1 MYIIVT
7 YFSVSVKLYLDDA
20 SSKSIEGCY
29 NDLSVTMVYS
39 IRRPVK
45 LYKRIFG
52 LSWIVPSTGA
62 YKLSLRVTNSILTLI
77 SGENER

>member
-29 NDLSVTMVYS
+29 NDSSVTMVYKAGYTS
-39 IRRPVK
+39 IRGLVK
-45 LYKRIFG
+45 VYNRQKNILVTIILGPDRILKVF
-52 LSWIVPSTGA
+52 
-62 YKLSLRVTNSILTLI
+62 ILLFLW
-77 SGENER
+77 